1 MFFGF
6 YVCFQAKKIF
16 FKINETF
23 ITLSE
28 IFSKFSFGIIFEIR
42 IKIILHNMKKIILPI
57 VLALFSFGS
66 LSAQTET
73 PATPAVPQNPEFIQF
88 KTSTYDFGNIK
99 QNIPVSHV
107 FNYKNVGD
115 RDITINNV
123 QASCGCTTPNWKG
136 GIYKPG
142 DNGEITATFNAA
154 SPGFFSKNITVMSSE
169 GVMTLYITGT
179 VLTDAEYNVWKAK
192 KDEEDALNK
201 TKTSNTPKAVKKPK
215 SATKAK
221 PATPAKPA
229 SKTK

>member
-1 MFFGF
+1 
-6 YVCFQAKKIF
+6 
-16 FKINETF
+16 
-23 ITLSE
+23 
-28 IFSKFSFGIIFEIR
+28 
-42 IKIILHNMKKIILPI
+42 MKKIILPI

-66 LSAQTET
+66 VIAQTET

-88 KTSTYDFGNIK
+88 KTTTHDFGNIK

-115 RDITINNV
+115 RDVTINNV

-154 SPGFFSKNITVMSSE
+154 SPGFFSKNITVMTSE

-179 VLTDAEYNVWKAK
+179 VLTEAEYNVWKAK

-201 TKTSNTPKAVKKPK
+201 TTTTPKAVKKPK
-215 SATKAK
+215 TAAKKATPATPATPAK
-221 PATPAKPA
+221 KGATTPATPAKPD
-229 SKTK
+229 SKSK

>member
-1 MFFGF
+1 
-6 YVCFQAKKIF
+6 
-16 FKINETF
+16 
-23 ITLSE
+23 
-28 IFSKFSFGIIFEIR
+28 
-42 IKIILHNMKKIILPI
+42 MKKIILPI

-66 LSAQTET
+66 VIAQTET
-73 PATPAVPQNPEFIQF
+73 PATPTVPQNPEFIQF
-88 KTSTYDFGNIK
+88 KTTTYDFGNIK

-107 FNYKNVGD
+107 FNYKNIGD
-115 RDITINNV
+115 RDITITNV

-169 GVMTLYITGT
+169 GVITLYITGT

-201 TKTSNTPKAVKKPK
+201 TKTTTTPKAVKKPK
-215 SATKAK
+215 TAAKKATPAT

-229 SKTK
+229 SKSK

>member
-6 YVCFQAKKIF
+6 YVCFQGKKIF

-28 IFSKFSFGIIFEIR
+28 IFSKFSFGTIFETR
-42 IKIILHNMKKIILPI
+42 LKIILHNMKKIILPI

-66 LSAQTET
+66 VIAQTET

-88 KTSTYDFGNIK
+88 KTSTHDFGNIK